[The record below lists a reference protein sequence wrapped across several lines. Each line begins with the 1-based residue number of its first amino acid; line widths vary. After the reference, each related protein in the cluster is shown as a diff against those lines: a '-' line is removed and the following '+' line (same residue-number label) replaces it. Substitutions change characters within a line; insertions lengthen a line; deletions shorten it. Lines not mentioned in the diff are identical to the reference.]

1 MKHKNNFIQK
11 SIDKYGDKY
20 AYNKVDY
27 RDSKTHVILTC
38 NIHGEFEQTPR
49 MHLKS
54 GCPQCLPG
62 RGSIPYSKEAFVAK
76 ASKIHDNF
84 YTYEFVEYKNS
95 LTSVII
101 TCPIHGNF
109 SQKPSEHLTGSKCRD
124 CGYLFRKKSKEPD
137 SLEVFIN
144 KAKKVHG
151 NKYDYTKTNYVN
163 NASKVVITCP
173 VHGDFTQV
181 AGTHSRKRGSGC
193 PSCVDRICV
202 HLPKAYRGKKTIL
215 YYIKIKGYYKIGLTR
230 TSIARRY
237 KKDVELGMEYEVL
250 NQWEF
255 TNGEVAALIEKECL
269 KQSAKYQL
277 LSFQDRDIIPT
288 KHGSSEL
295 RNKDIIEIIERNLNG
310 NYKQL

>member
-11 SIDKYGDKY
+11 SINKYGDKY
-20 AYNKVDY
+20 NYSKVSY
-27 RDSKTHVILTC
+27 IDSKTPVTITC
-38 NIHGEFEQTPR
+38 SIHGEFVQTPR

-62 RGSIPYSKEAFVAK
+62 RGSIPYSKEAFIEK
-76 ASKIHDNF
+76 ASKIHNNF

-95 LTSVII
+95 TTKVTI

-109 SQKPSEHLTGSKCRD
+109 LQRPSEHLIGSKCRA
-124 CGYLFRKKSKEPD
+124 CGYLFRKNNEPD

-144 KAKKVHG
+144 KAKEVHG
-151 NKYDYTKTNYVN
+151 TKYDYTKTIYVN
-163 NASKVVITCP
+163 NISKVVITCP
-173 VHGDFTQV
+173 LHGDFTQV

-193 PSCVDRICV
+193 PSCVDRIGV
-202 HLPKAYRGKKTIL
+202 HLPKSYRGKKTIL

-230 TSIARRY
+230 TSIASRY
-237 KKDVELGMEYEVL
+237 KKDVELGMEYEIL
-250 NQWEF
+250 GQWEF

-269 KQSAKYQL
+269 KQSYKYQL

-288 KHGSSEL
+288 KHGNSEL
-295 RNKDIIEIIERNLNG
+295 RNKDIIDIIKRNLNG
-310 NYKQL
+310 SYKEL